1 MAFHYRWFSHDEE
14 LTDEFGVRHSR
25 ALLDKKKEPAQPTKY
40 ARGEIASMIV
50 ALAAFCYG
58 FWTGI
63 APFILFG
70 AAFLI
75 YEVRRIMPAVF
86 GPVGVPITN
95 VMRGFSIVTLFGAVL
110 LLFL

>member
-1 MAFHYRWFSHDEE
+1 MLDEPPE
-14 LTDEFGVRHSR
+14 ED
-25 ALLDKKKEPAQPTKY
+25 ALPHY
-40 ARGEIASMIV
+40 ARGEIASMMV

-58 FWTGI
+58 VFAGI

-75 YEVRRIMPAVF
+75 YEVRRVVPVVF
-86 GPVGVPITN
+86 GPVGVPIAN
-95 VMRGFSIVTLFGAVL
+95 AMRGFSIVTLFGAVL

>member
-14 LTDEFGVRHSR
+14 LTDEFGVRQSR
-25 ALLDKKKEPAQPTKY
+25 AMLDEPPEEDAPPHY
-40 ARGEIASMIV
+40 ARGEIASMMV

-58 FWTGI
+58 VFAGI

-75 YEVRRIMPAVF
+75 YEVRRVVPVVF
-86 GPVGVPITN
+86 GPVGVPIAN
-95 VMRGFSIVTLFGAVL
+95 AMRGFSIVTLFGAIL

>member
-25 ALLDKKKEPAQPTKY
+25 APLDKNKEPAQPTKY

-58 FWTGI
+58 IWMGI
-63 APFILFG
+63 TSFILFG

-75 YEVRRIMPAVF
+75 FEMRRIMPMLF
-86 GPVGVPITN
+86 GPIGVPIAN

>member
-25 ALLDKKKEPAQPTKY
+25 ALRDKKEEPAQPTKY

-50 ALAAFCYG
+50 ALAALGYG
-58 FWTGI
+58 IWTGI
-63 APFILFG
+63 TSFILFG

-75 YEVRRIMPAVF
+75 FEMRRIMPMLF
-86 GPVGVPITN
+86 GPIGVPIAN

>member
-14 LTDEFGVRHSR
+14 LTDELGVKHSR
-25 ALLDKKKEPAQPTKY
+25 ALLDQKEEQPPKY
-40 ARGEIASMIV
+40 ARGEIASMVV

-58 FWTGI
+58 VYAGI

-75 YEVRRIMPAVF
+75 FEVRRIMPVLF
-86 GPVGVPITN
+86 GPVGVPLAN
-95 VMRGFSIVTLFGAVL
+95 AMRGFSIVTLFGAVL